1 MITLIFSKLR
11 KITTLKIT
19 YSKKQILFEFLNK
32 WSVLHN
38 FYPKCL
44 MESSFL
50 SRQRKKGAANIYRLD
65 LERAQ
70 KKAVICLDTY
80 VSMY

>member
-1 MITLIFSKLR
+1 MIILIFSNKTE
-11 KITTLKIT
+11 KNHYSQN
-19 YSKKQILFEFLNK
+19 YSKKQILFEFFNK

-38 FYPKCL
+38 FYPKYL

>member
-1 MITLIFSKLR
+1 MITLILSNKTE
-11 KITTLKIT
+11 KNHYSQN
-19 YSKKQILFEFLNK
+19 YSKKQILFEFFNK

>member
-1 MITLIFSKLR
+1 
-11 KITTLKIT
+11 
-19 YSKKQILFEFLNK
+19 
-32 WSVLHN
+32 
-38 FYPKCL
+38 